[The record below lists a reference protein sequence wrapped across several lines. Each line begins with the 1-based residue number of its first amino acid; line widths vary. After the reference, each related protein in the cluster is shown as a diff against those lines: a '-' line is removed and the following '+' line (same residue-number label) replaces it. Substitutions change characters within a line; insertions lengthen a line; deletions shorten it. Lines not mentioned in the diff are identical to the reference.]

1 MKAVIYAR
9 VSTADQNCA
18 SQLKEV
24 REYLVRMGWENA
36 GEFVDTGFSGS
47 KASRP
52 ALDQLMKDASLR
64 KFDCV
69 VVYKLDRFG
78 RSVLHLNQQLAILE
92 SLSIRFVAISQGIDT
107 DAKNPTSR
115 LLLHILSSVAE
126 FERELIKE
134 RTLCGIRAAKAKGK
148 TLGRPQRIFKRDEVV
163 RLRDEEGLSWR
174 KISEQL
180 GVPTMTV
187 LASYRSGSKCTEIVL
202 ETEVAG

>member
-1 MKAVIYAR
+1 MIYAR
-9 VSTADQNCA
+9 VSTSDQNCE
-18 SQLKEV
+18 SQLKEI
-24 REYLVRMGWENA
+24 REYLSRMGWENA

-52 ALDQLMKDASLR
+52 ALDQLMKDSSLR

-78 RSVLHLNQQLAILE
+78 RSVLHLNQQMAILE
-92 SLSIRFVAISQGIDT
+92 SLGIRFVAISQGIDT

-126 FERELIKE
+126 FEKELIKE

-148 TLGRPQRIFKRDEVV
+148 TLGRPKRIFQRAEVV
-163 RLRDEEGLSWR
+163 RLRDEGMSWR
-174 KISEQL
+174 KIAEQL

>member
-1 MKAVIYAR
+1 MKAVIYSR
-9 VSTADQNCA
+9 VSTSDQNCE
-18 SQLKEV
+18 SQLKEI
-24 REYLVRMGWENA
+24 REYLSRIGWENA

-148 TLGRPQRIFKRDEVV
+148 TLGRPKRIFQRAEVV
-163 RLRDEEGLSWR
+163 RLRDEGMSWR
-174 KISEQL
+174 KIAEKL

-187 LASYRSGSKCTEIVL
+187 VASYRSGCTEIVL

>member
-134 RTLCGIRAAKAKGK
+134 RTLCGIKSAKAKGK
-148 TLGRPQRIFKRDEVV
+148 TLGRPKRIFQRDEVV
-163 RLRDEEGLSWR
+163 RLRDEGMSWR
-174 KISEQL
+174 KISEKL

-187 LASYRSGSKCTEIVL
+187 LASYRSGSKCTEIVP
-202 ETEVAG
+202 ETEAAR

>member
-9 VSTADQNCA
+9 VSTSDQNCEA
-18 SQLKEV
+18 QLKEI
-24 REYLVRMGWENA
+24 REYLSRMGWENA

-134 RTLCGIRAAKAKGK
+134 RTLCGIKSAKAKGK
-148 TLGRPQRIFKRDEVV
+148 TLGRPKRIFQRDEVV
-163 RLRDEEGLSWR
+163 RLRDEGMSWR
-174 KISEQL
+174 KISEKL

>member
-9 VSTADQNCA
+9 VSTSDQNCE
-18 SQLKEV
+18 SQLKEI
-24 REYLVRMGWENA
+24 REYLSRMGWENA
-36 GEFVDTGFSGS
+36 GEYVDTGFSGS

-78 RSVLHLNQQLAILE
+78 RSVLHLNSQLAILE
-92 SLSIRFVAISQGIDT
+92 SLGIRFVAISQGIDT
-107 DAKNPTSR
+107 DSKNPTSR

-163 RLRDEEGLSWR
+163 RLRDEEGMSWR
-174 KISEQL
+174 KISEKL

-202 ETEVAG
+202 ETEAAR